1 VAACVSLLQMGSIR
15 PVVIFRNRILPYS
28 ETFILAQGERLE
40 RFQAHY
46 VGLRL
51 ARGLEAPADRTVVL
65 NRGGL
70 AGALREFAY
79 SGFGRVPDRYADLGR
94 LGPALLHAH
103 FGTSGIRALPLTR
116 RLGVPLVVTFHGS
129 DATRH
134 DHSARGS
141 WLRRRQYLR
150 ARHTLAREAAL
161 IIAVSPFIKD
171 SLIEKGFPE
180 DKIVV
185 HYIGVDT
192 DYFTVRRPVPREPV
206 VLFVGRLVEK
216 KGCEYLIR
224 AMGAVQQSHPDAEL
238 VILGDGPLR
247 ARLEEQAGSQR
258 KVRFLG
264 AVSPGEVKDWMTRA
278 RVLSVPSVR
287 AASGDAEGFG
297 MVFAEANAL
306 GLPVASF
313 ASGGIVE
320 SVAHGETGLLA
331 AERDWE
337 TLGHNISKLLE
348 DPELW
353 DRMSRAGERRVRERF
368 DLTKQTRKLED
379 LYDEVLSRAGQT

>member
-1 VAACVSLLQMGSIR
+1 MRSKR
-15 PVVIFRNRILPYS
+15 PLVIFRNRILPYS

-46 VGLRL
+46 VGLRRV
-51 ARGLEAPADRTVVL
+51 RGLECPADRTIVL
-65 NRGGL
+65 NCGGL
-70 AGALREFAY
+70 RGALRELAY
-79 SGFGRVPDRYADLGR
+79 SVLGRVPERYREISR
-94 LGPALLHAH
+94 LAPALVHAH
-103 FGTSGIRALPLTR
+103 FGTSGIRALPLSR
-116 RLGVPLVVTFHGS
+116 HLRVPLVVTFHGS

-141 WLRRRQYLR
+141 TLRRWQYLR
-150 ARHTLAREAAL
+150 SRHTLAREAAL
-161 IIAVSPFIKD
+161 IVAVSTFIKD
-171 SLIEKGFPE
+171 SLIEKGFPAE
-180 DKIVV
+180 KIVV

-192 DYFTVRRPVPREPV
+192 EIFSVRSPVPREPI

-216 KGCEYLIR
+216 KGCEFLIR
-224 AMGAVQQSHPDAEL
+224 AMGQVQRSHPEAAL

-247 ARLEEQAGSQR
+247 SLLESQARSLR
-258 KVRFLG
+258 RVRFLG
-264 AVSPGEVKDWMTRA
+264 AVSPDEVRKWMTRA

-320 SVAHGETGLLA
+320 SVAHRETGLLA

-337 TLGHNISKLLE
+337 TLGRYISELF
-348 DPELW
+348 DDAELW
-353 DRMSRAGERRVRERF
+353 DRMSRAGRRRVRARF
-368 DLTKQTRKLED
+368 DLAVQTRKLEG
-379 LYDEVLSRAGQT
+379 LYEEVLNRAQARVE